1 MTDETALVKLQVQST
16 GRGEILLEDN
26 DYLIVKWTLP
36 NDDGSVRI
44 KYSFEAYAYSASGMG
59 NNYPWTHEIPEE
71 RAKYFLGHV
80 DEATEYF
87 RSKHHYFHTEI
98 REVSF
103 DDIGSVDKDGIR
115 FKNGHVVS
123 YRECMSNFGRKHPG
137 STYKCIGDRDVTA
150 EPPYIEIYSVYAHDR
165 ILFDRRG
172 ISAKKDNVANFH
184 KLQKLI
190 EKFGYTTFD
199 LS

>member
-16 GRGEILLEDN
+16 DRAEILLEEN

-36 NDDGSVRI
+36 NDDGARI

-59 NNYPWTHEIPEE
+59 NNYPWSHEITGE
-71 RAKYFLGHV
+71 RAEYFLEHV

-87 RSKHHYFHTEI
+87 KSKHHYFHTEI
-98 REVSF
+98 REISF
-103 DDIGSVDKDGIR
+103 EDIKCVDRDGIK

-123 YRECMSNFGRKHPG
+123 YRECMVNFGRKHPG
-137 STYKCIGDRDVTA
+137 SAYKCIGDRDITA
-150 EPPYIEIYSVYAHDR
+150 DPPYIEIYSVYAHDR
-165 ILFDRRG
+165 ILFDLK
-172 ISAKKDNVANFH
+172 SKKDNIANFH
-184 KLQKLI
+184 KLQRLI
-190 EKFGYTTFD
+190 QRFGYTTFD